1 MAKDEPIS
9 TSDALIELRQARRTF
24 EVFANA
30 EKVCEYLLSVEQRQ
44 RDAEQKLADAEAEG
58 VKAVDRIAER
68 IRAGELR
75 AEEAEQRATTVDRQI
90 ADAQAKSEQ
99 SIADAKAKLASD
111 VEAAQQKIKDAK
123 AELAD
128 VKQKVA
134 DAKAELA
141 DTKQKVTDAK
151 TELADLKK
159 KIADAKKTLE
169 ATK

>member
-1 MAKDEPIS
+1 MAGDEPIS

-44 RDAEQKLADAEAEG
+44 RDAEQKLADLEADR
-58 VKAVDRIAER
+58 VKIADQIAER
-68 IRAGELR
+68 IKVGELR
-75 AEEAEQRATTVDRQI
+75 AEAAEQRAADIEKSI
-90 ADAQAKSEQ
+90 ASAQAASDKA
-99 SIADAKAKLASD
+99 IADAKAKLVMD

-128 VKQKVA
+128 MRQEVA

-141 DTKQKVTDAK
+141 DLKQKI
-151 TELADLKK
+151 E
-159 KIADAKKTLE
+159 DAKKTLD

>member
-1 MAKDEPIS
+1 MAEDEPIS

-44 RDAEQKLADAEAEG
+44 RDAEQKLADLEASGLKVAEQ
-58 VKAVDRIAER
+58 IAER
-68 IRAGELR
+68 TRTAELR
-75 AEEAEQRATTVDRQI
+75 AEEIEQRAADTERQI
-90 ADAQAKSEQ
+90 ADDQAKAEQ
-99 SIADAKAKLASD
+99 SIADAKAKLAKD

-128 VKQKVA
+128 
-134 DAKAELA
+134 
-141 DTKQKVTDAK
+141 
-151 TELADLKK
+151 LKK

-169 ATK
+169 GTK

>member
-30 EKVCEYLLSVEQRQ
+30 ERVCEYLLSVEQRQ

-58 VKAVDRIAER
+58 VKAADRITER
-68 IRAGELR
+68 IRTGELR
-75 AEEAEQRATTVDRQI
+75 AEEAEQRAAMVDKQI

-99 SIADAKAKLASD
+99 SIADAKAKLGKD

-128 VKQKVA
+128 LKKKIT
-134 DAKAELA
+134 DAKA
-141 DTKQKVTDAK
+141 T
-151 TELADLKK
+151 LADLKQ
-159 KIADAKKTLE
+159 KIASAQDQDE
-169 ATK
+169 VTK

>member
-30 EKVCEYLLSVEQRQ
+30 ENVCEYLLSVEQRQ

-90 ADAQAKSEQ
+90 ADAQAASDKA
-99 SIADAKAKLASD
+99 IADAKAQLVAD
-111 VEAAQQKIKDAK
+111 VEAAQQRIKDAK
-123 AELAD
+123 AD
-128 VKQKVA
+128 
-134 DAKAELA
+134 
-141 DTKQKVTDAK
+141 
-151 TELADLKK
+151 LADLKK
-159 KIADAKKTLE
+159 KIAAAKADLAELKEQIAAAKELLE
-169 ATK
+169 GQK

>member
-1 MAKDEPIS
+1 MAEDEPIS

-90 ADAQAKSEQ
+90 ADAQAASDKA
-99 SIADAKAKLASD
+99 IADAKAQLVAD
-111 VEAAQQKIKDAK
+111 VEAAQQRIKDAK
-123 AELAD
+123 AD
-128 VKQKVA
+128 
-134 DAKAELA
+134 
-141 DTKQKVTDAK
+141 
-151 TELADLKK
+151 LADLKK
-159 KIADAKKTLE
+159 KIAAAKADLAELKEQIAAAKELLE
-169 ATK
+169 GQK

>member
-1 MAKDEPIS
+1 MAGSEPIS

-30 EKVCEYLLSVEQRQ
+30 EKVCEYLLTVEQRQ
-44 RDAEQKLADAEAEG
+44 REAEQKLADLEAEG

-99 SIADAKAKLASD
+99 SISDAKAKLASD

-128 VKQKVA
+128 VKQKV
-134 DAKAELA
+134 
-141 DTKQKVTDAK
+141 TDAK
-151 TELADLKK
+151 TELADLKR